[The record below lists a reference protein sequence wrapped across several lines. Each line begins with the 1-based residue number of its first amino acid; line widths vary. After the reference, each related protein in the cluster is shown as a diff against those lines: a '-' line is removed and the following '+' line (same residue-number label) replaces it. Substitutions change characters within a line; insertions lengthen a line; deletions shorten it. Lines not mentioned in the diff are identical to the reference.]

1 MTIEIHVN
9 EPYRSAVASDQLEN
23 AVAAALAYENVQGDV
38 TLIVGDDDAIADL
51 NLRFL
56 GKPGPTDVLSFPA
69 QADDDAFVQA
79 PDRNPYLG
87 DIVIA
92 YPYTAA
98 QAARSGRNIVDELNL
113 LAIHGTLHLLG
124 YDHAE
129 PKEKAIMWARQDAIL
144 AEIRSG

>member
-1 MTIEIHVN
+1 MTIEIHVD
-9 EPYRSAVASDQLEN
+9 EPFRSAVSSDQLET
-23 AVAAALAYENVQGDV
+23 AIAAALAFEKVQGDV
-38 TLIVGDDDAIADL
+38 TLIVGDDDAIAEL

-56 GKPGPTDVLSFPA
+56 GNPGPTDVLSFPA

-79 PDRNPYLG
+79 PDTNPYLG

-98 QAARSGRNIVDELNL
+98 QAAQHDRNIVDELNL
-113 LAIHGTLHLLG
+113 LAVHGTLHLLG

-129 PKEKAIMWARQDAIL
+129 PEEKAAMWARQDAIL
-144 AEIRSG
+144 AGMRSE

>member
-1 MTIEIHVN
+1 MTIEIQVD
-9 EPYRSAVASDQLEN
+9 EPFQSLVSSDQLEN
-23 AVAAALAYENVQGDV
+23 AIAAVLAFEDVQGDV
-38 TLIVGDDDAIADL
+38 TLIVGDDDAITDL

-56 GKPGPTDVLSFPA
+56 GNPGPTDVLSFPA

-79 PDRNPYLG
+79 PDINPYLG

-98 QAARSGRNIVDELNL
+98 QAALAGRNVVNELSL
-113 LAIHGTLHLLG
+113 LAVHGTLHLLG

-129 PKEKAIMWARQDAIL
+129 PEEKTIMWARQDAIL
-144 AEIRSG
+144 SGMRSE